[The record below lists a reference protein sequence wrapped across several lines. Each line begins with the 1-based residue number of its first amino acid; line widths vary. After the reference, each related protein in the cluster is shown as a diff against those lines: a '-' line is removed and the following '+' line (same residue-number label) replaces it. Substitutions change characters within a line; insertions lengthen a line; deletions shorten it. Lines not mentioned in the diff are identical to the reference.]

1 MEGMSNLGAPSYA
14 GYYVPVQQGDA
25 RFMSILAR
33 GPARPMELTESVRSA
48 VASIH
53 EGTPLYFVE
62 TLQARIDEETWIY
75 SIFGSLFLVFGGVAL
90 FLAAVGLYGVM
101 AFTVARRTPEVGI
114 RLALGA
120 SRGQVLGLVLR
131 QGMSQVGL
139 GLLFGAGLAFLISR
153 GIAAILF
160 DVDPSDPAVF
170 AGIALVLAATGVVA
184 SMIPARRATRAD
196 PAQALRY
203 D

>member
-1 MEGMSNLGAPSYA
+1 
-14 GYYVPVQQGDA
+14 
-25 RFMSILAR
+25 
-33 GPARPMELTESVRSA
+33 
-48 VASIH
+48 
-53 EGTPLYFVE
+53 
-62 TLQARIDEETWIY
+62 
-75 SIFGSLFLVFGGVAL
+75 
-90 FLAAVGLYGVM
+90 
-101 AFTVARRTPEVGI
+101 
-114 RLALGA
+114 
-120 SRGQVLGLVLR
+120 VLGLVLR

-139 GLLFGAGLAFLISR
+139 GLLFGAGLAFMISR